1 MAGYFDGSG
10 NWIEEDDGSSRG
22 TQSPT
27 SSTQPVGLAQPAG
40 AAPSTPSYTDVFNP
54 VFDNSPSGVINQRN
68 PEADPGR
75 AFVQAGNTGGYLAGT
90 GVTIGEGR
98 STTPAQAQSA
108 YEAGIAKYGADAVND
123 FLKRNSGDFNRID
136 EGLGSEWGGAGLGL
150 SREQSGQ
157 IQGAGGS
164 FTDVPGMGYRMPD
177 GRTSTTMPGGMGGAG
192 GTGTGQTW
200 GGNWFDD
207 PATQQLEDLIKGQ
220 LNQLTNPGANDPQAQ
235 LMSFIQ
241 SRFQELAG
249 SNGYSPQE
257 LALLRT
263 QGAEPIEDLRK
274 TSQQRELVRT
284 ARAGYLPSSGITLDR
299 QKQTDVDY
307 DRMRTQASRDLAV
320 QNINER
326 SNRLNQAAQLGQS
339 ALGLQRGTQ
348 GQQLQL
354 STLLQQLPVQ
364 ALQQAMSVLGGTS
377 QPENLA
383 QIVAQMTA
391 ANNQQQMYANAQN
404 QQMWSNIGLALA
416 DLFD

>member
-1 MAGYFDGSG
+1 
-10 NWIEEDDGSSRG
+10 
-22 TQSPT
+22 
-27 SSTQPVGLAQPAG
+27 
-40 AAPSTPSYTDVFNP
+40 
-54 VFDNSPSGVINQRN
+54 
-68 PEADPGR
+68 
-75 AFVQAGNTGGYLAGT
+75 
-90 GVTIGEGR
+90 
-98 STTPAQAQSA
+98 
-108 YEAGIAKYGADAVND
+108 
-123 FLKRNSGDFNRID
+123 
-136 EGLGSEWGGAGLGL
+136 
-150 SREQSGQ
+150 
-157 IQGAGGS
+157 
-164 FTDVPGMGYRMPD
+164 
-177 GRTSTTMPGGMGGAG
+177 MPGGLPAG
-192 GTGTGQTW
+192 GGGGTGQTW

-207 PATQQLEDLIKGQ
+207 PATQQLESLIKGQ
-220 LNQLTNPGANDPQAQ
+220 LNQLSNPAANDPQAQ
-235 LMSFIQ
+235 LMSFLQ
-241 SRFQELAG
+241 SRFAELAG

-274 TSQQRELVRT
+274 TSQQRELERT
-284 ARAGYLPSSGITLDR
+284 SRAGYMPTSGITRMNQQQNDL
-299 QKQTDVDY
+299 DY

-391 ANNQQQMYANAQN
+391 ANNQQQYYQN
-404 QQMWSNIGLALA
+404 QQQQQLWAGIGATLA